1 MIRTQF
7 FRKTGLM
14 KLFNFSSIVLS
25 VLLPVAITLVGCSDP
40 QKEATRTLNDKG
52 YELEVRD
59 LLVAAGA
66 GDSESIAL
74 FKEAGFDIDT
84 PDEKLN
90 TALIRASG
98 SGHTTTVEKLLGM
111 GADPRH
117 VNEQGR
123 NALIVA
129 SAKGHEAVA
138 RVLMARGAET
148 EASDIEG
155 WSALSI
161 AAYNGHENL
170 VSLLS
175 SHASSADLDD
185 ALLVA
190 SFTGDSEVIQ
200 TLLSQGANINARSPE
215 SRTPLMIASE
225 GGHLSAVRTLLQ
237 NQANPYA
244 VDNDQSTAVILA
256 EEAGHPEVK
265 EFILNPEGWGQSE
278 QGSQV
283 SEEMKMARTAL
294 IEKSAVEETLTASA
308 PVTVAATS
316 ATAATSASPSPSTG
330 ATLEQPEVSAP
341 LREKSQKVREEAKE
355 KPIVALN
362 GSRISSTDPKIA
374 PVKSMVLAAYH
385 EEPLPVVVENVDGK
399 TANIRMMNATS
410 GGGIE
415 VSKGA
420 TIPGTNYEVKE
431 VTRKFVSSKEG
442 KGRMVDVSRV
452 EIEDKITG
460 NSHLLVKDVSG
471 QTSDSYAILTSADS
485 KYRYVVKAGDV
496 FRTATVQSG
505 ETDYQVLDI
514 RPSGVVIKNLKNE
527 EVTTVARDG
536 VINP

>member
-1 MIRTQF
+1 
-7 FRKTGLM
+7 M
-14 KLFNFSSIVLS
+14 KHFNFSSILLS
-25 VLLPVAITLVGCSDP
+25 LVLPVAISLVGCSDP
-40 QKEATRTLNDKG
+40 QNEAARALSEKG
-52 YELEVRD
+52 YELDVRD

-66 GDSESIAL
+66 GDSESITF
-74 FKEAGFDIDT
+74 FKDAGFDIDS
-84 PDEKLN
+84 PDEKAN
-90 TALIRASG
+90 TALIRAAG
-98 SGHTTTVEKLLGM
+98 SGHTATVERLLGM

-117 VNEQGR
+117 VNAQGR
-123 NALIVA
+123 NALIAA
-129 SAKGHEAVA
+129 SSKGHEAVA
-138 RVLMARGAET
+138 RVLMSRGAET
-148 EASDIEG
+148 DASDIEG

-161 AAYNGHENL
+161 AAYNGHANL

-190 SFTGDSEVIQ
+190 SFTGDSAVIQ

-244 VDNDQSTAVILA
+244 VDNEQSTAVNLA
-256 EEAGHPEVK
+256 EMSGHSEVK
-265 EFILNPEGWGQSE
+265 DFILNPEEWGQSE

-283 SEEMKMARTAL
+283 SAEMKMARTAL
-294 IEKSAVEETLTASA
+294 ADRAAVEETLTASA
-308 PVTVAATS
+308 PVAS
-316 ATAATSASPSPSTG
+316 ADQVG
-330 ATLEQPEVSAP
+330 AETP
-341 LREKSQKVREEAKE
+341 LREKTQQVREEARD

-362 GSRISSTDPKIA
+362 GSRISSKDPKVA

-385 EEPLPVVVENVDGK
+385 EEPLPVVVDNVDGK
-399 TANIRMMNATS
+399 TAKIRMMNAAS
-410 GGGIE
+410 GEGIE

-420 TIPGTNYEVKE
+420 MIPGTNYEVKE

-452 EIEDKITG
+452 EIEDKTTG

-485 KYRYVVKAGDV
+485 KYRYVVKSGDV

-514 RPSGVVIKNLKNE
+514 RPSGVVIKNLKSE

>member
-1 MIRTQF
+1 MIVNQF
-7 FRKTGLM
+7 IRKTGFM
-14 KLFNFSSIVLS
+14 KLFNFYSIVLS
-25 VLLPVAITLVGCSDP
+25 LLLPVAISLVGCSDP
-40 QKEATRTLNDKG
+40 QNEASRSLNEKG
-52 YELEVRD
+52 YELDIRD

-74 FKEAGFDIDT
+74 FKEAGFDIDS
-84 PDEKLN
+84 PDKNGN
-90 TALIRASG
+90 TALIRASS

-117 VNEQGR
+117 VNDQER
-123 NALIVA
+123 NALISA

-148 EASDIEG
+148 EASDVEG

-161 AAYNGHENL
+161 AAYNGHPSL

-190 SFTGDSEVIQ
+190 SFAGDSEVIQ

-225 GGHLSAVRTLLQ
+225 GGHLAAVRTLLQ

-244 VDNDQSTAVILA
+244 VDNEQSTAAALA
-256 EEAGHPEVK
+256 EVSGHSDVK
-265 EFILNPEGWGQSE
+265 AFILNPDEWGQSE
-278 QGSQV
+278 EGAEV
-283 SEEMKMARTAL
+283 SAEMKEARTAL
-294 IEKSAVEETLTASA
+294 AQKAAVEETITARATVGTADPVVSA
-308 PVTVAATS
+308 NPIES
-316 ATAATSASPSPSTG
+316 
-330 ATLEQPEVSAP
+330 EAP
-341 LREKSQKVREEAKE
+341 LREKTQKVREEARD

-362 GSRISSTDPKIA
+362 GSKISSTDPKIA

-385 EEPLPVVVENVDGK
+385 EEPLPVVVDNVDGK
-399 TANIRMMNATS
+399 TASIRMMNATS
-410 GGGIE
+410 DEGIE
-415 VSKGA
+415 VTKGA
-420 TIPGTNYEVKE
+420 MIPGTNYEVKE

-452 EIEDKITG
+452 EIEDKTTG

-485 KYRYVVKAGDV
+485 KYRYVVKSGDV
-496 FRTATVQSG
+496 FRTSTVQSG
-505 ETDYQVLDI
+505 EIDYQVLDI
-514 RPSGVVIKNLKNE
+514 RPSEVVIKNLKSE